1 MVVAYKHA
9 QNIALF
15 VQGVKLAVVDVRN
28 GGRLLQHVAGTAG
41 VAQLVEFVFMGAEG
55 LDGAFLAFFHPS
67 QHMVILRHG
76 NVLEYQR
83 GHIVAGFCLQCV
95 PGLAI
100 PVDNGRIKGLIPAAL
115 GVGAGVEQVQ
125 VHHRAPG
132 AVRGGQGHCV
142 GAAAG
147 NALCLLSDTAGQG
160 FVNVVKLVRVADAHL
175 PIVVAKGNGKGNVA
189 PGHRLQQGGNGLGHS
204 GLQLFFGL
212 ALVGHA
218 VALDLVAG
226 VDDQIR
232 VLRLHRRVQ
241 QCQGVR

>member
-1 MVVAYKHA
+1 
-9 QNIALF
+9 
-15 VQGVKLAVVDVRN
+15 
-28 GGRLLQHVAGTAG
+28 
-41 VAQLVEFVFMGAEG
+41 MGAEG
-55 LDGAFLAFFHPS
+55 LDGAFLAFFHPL

-95 PGLAI
+95 PGPAI

-115 GVGAGVEQVQ
+115 GVGAGVKQVQ

-132 AVRGGQGHCV
+132 AVR
-142 GAAAG
+142 
-147 NALCLLSDTAGQG
+147 AGQG

-175 PIVVAKGNGKGNVA
+175 SIVVAKGNGKGNVA
-189 PGHRLQQGGNGLGHS
+189 SGHRLQQGGNGLGHS

-212 ALVGHA
+212 ALIGHA

-226 VDDQIR
+226 IDDQIR
-232 VLRLHRRVQ
+232 VLRFHRRVQ